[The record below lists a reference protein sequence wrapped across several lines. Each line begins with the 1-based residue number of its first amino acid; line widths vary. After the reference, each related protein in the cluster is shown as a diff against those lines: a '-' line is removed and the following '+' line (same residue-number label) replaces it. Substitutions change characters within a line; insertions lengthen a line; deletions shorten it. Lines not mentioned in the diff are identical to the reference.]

1 MLRMQT
7 LSRHPS
13 AIRLH
18 DAELAHES
26 FLGQGFN
33 EAAKIAFDH
42 RLHIG
47 RKGRRRG
54 ALILPEFAGDAR
66 RPKPFAPKGA
76 AGVLLELLESGSL
89 PRSQYLGKTQMELCR
104 TQPRSCPRWASAAEI
119 ESLWEALLDWARQ
132 RQD

>member
-1 MLRMQT
+1 M
-7 LSRHPS
+7 
-13 AIRLH
+13 H

-54 ALILPEFAGDAR
+54 ALILPEFAGDFMTAGNTDLRIDVAYDTRDRFLVR
-66 RPKPFAPKGA
+66 RVEIAIEKTDRD
-76 AGVLLELLESGSL
+76 GVEIAL
-89 PRSQYLGKTQMELCR
+89 SQCCFNDHCDCLFVQDTHNIAIRFHAFRYL
-104 TQPRSCPRWASAAEI
+104 
-119 ESLWEALLDWARQ
+119 
-132 RQD
+132 